1 MMGTVTRYSRQVG
14 WGFIRP
20 DNDPDLPDLP
30 DFFVHHS
37 WIQAE
42 KFQQWLRVGQR
53 VEFDPVDIDN
63 ARQAKNVRKL
73 PTLIARQVSD
83 TVQS

>member
-1 MMGTVTRYSRQVG
+1 MMDTVINYSRRVG

-20 DNDPDLPDLP
+20 DDPDLPDI
-30 DFFVHHS
+30 FVHWS

-53 VEFDPVDIDN
+53 VEFDPVDIDIKP
-63 ARQAKNVRKL
+63 QAKNVRKI
-73 PTLIARQVSD
+73 PTLIARQSSSPL
-83 TVQS
+83 TGEQS

>member
-1 MMGTVTRYSRQVG
+1 MTMIGTCVQFRRQDG

-20 DNDPDLPDLP
+20 DNDPDLPD
-30 DFFVHHS
+30 FFVHHS
-37 WIQAE
+37 WIEAE

-53 VEFDPVDIDN
+53 VEFEPIDIDIKPQ
-63 ARQAKNVRKL
+63 ARNVRKL